1 MRFHELHKRF
11 CFKGNSSESGEK
23 SKIGWKKSFAKKE
36 KKNRL
41 GFNFQNIQQ
50 SHKLKS
56 SLFLS
61 KGKHSNGS
69 PHKIKF
75 KNCQSD
81 KHMETQMKKH
91 NLRVLREK

>member
-1 MRFHELHKRF
+1 MSYIRDFVSKDTLQKV
-11 CFKGNSSESGEK
+11 GEK
-23 SKIGWKKSFAKKE
+23 SKVGWKKSFAKK

-61 KGKHSNGS
+61 EGKHSNGS

-81 KHMETQMKKH
+81 KHMEMQMKKH
-91 NLRVLREK
+91 NLKVLREK